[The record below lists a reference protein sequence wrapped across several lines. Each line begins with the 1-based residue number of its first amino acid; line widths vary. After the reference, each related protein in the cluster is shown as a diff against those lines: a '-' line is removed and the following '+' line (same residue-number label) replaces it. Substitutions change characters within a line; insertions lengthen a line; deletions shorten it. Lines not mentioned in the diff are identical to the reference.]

1 MQDPSGMD
9 GSDPRIRA
17 VRKVGSILLI
27 SVGIIWV
34 GQGLGILPGSFM
46 SSDPFWALMGVA
58 AIVVGI
64 IVAWLAFRADPR

>member
-1 MQDPSGMD
+1 
-9 GSDPRIRA
+9 
-17 VRKVGSILLI
+17 
-27 SVGIIWV
+27 
-34 GQGLGILPGSFM
+34 M